1 MSRRLFSMASAI
13 VVLFHLVHPSTS
25 LVHHS
30 NHHHHHAFA
39 SQCRRRSTTTT
50 NDSRLQAISREEE
63 EPSDFPTRRRNVL
76 QSFPYLLASFVW
88 SQSVRGSN
96 TAAHAAVMDNNSQKV
111 FEVGKVLTI
120 EQAKERLQEGQT
132 SLSYLLDHFDEICE
146 KGGGD
151 NVRRYLGT
159 VGMSSGLF
167 GIQKVMKLLQT
178 EADDIV
184 DYTETMNDINAAIN
198 GADGSAY
205 MAIFVSSSSSSTPP
219 QRYFDDAKIEV
230 KRAVQSMKDL
240 VEQLDIK

>member
-1 MSRRLFSMASAI
+1 MYRRFAMASAI

-25 LVHHS
+25 LVHS
-30 NHHHHHAFA
+30 NHAFA
-39 SQCRRRSTTTT
+39 SKCRQSTTKY
-50 NDSRLQAISREEE
+50 SRLQAMREE
-63 EPSDFPTRRRNVL
+63 PRDFLTRRNIL
-76 QSFPYLLASFVW
+76 QSLPLAFFL
-88 SQSVRGSN
+88 SQSVGGSK
-96 TAAHAAVMDNNSQKV
+96 AAHAAMANSQKV

-120 EQAKERLQEGQT
+120 EEAKERLQEGQK
-132 SLSYLLDHFDEICE
+132 SLGYLLDHFEEISD
-146 KGGGD
+146 GGGD

-159 VGMSSGLF
+159 VGMTSGLF

-184 DYTETMNDINAAIN
+184 EYTETMNEINAAIN

-230 KRAVQSMKDL
+230 KRAVKSMKVL
-240 VEQLDIK
+240 AEQLDVK